1 MHNALVISAWLNEF
15 LLTYNL
21 RPAQGIEHSFLQ
33 RHGFSVS
40 TALTF
45 GAGRFFVGRGSLVHC
60 RVLTLTPVTTHA
72 SPLTCPLFL
81 GCLHLLTM
89 FTHFLHTAFP
99 ISYNH
104 QSILYFFFFCLVL
117 FQLFVVVVV
126 FDHTTQHGEL
136 SRPGVE
142 AMSPAVEGQSL
153 NHWTTREVL
162 FSVLLNMVCLDF
174 TWDHT
179 VLVSLCLTFH
189 LTWYPSGASMVSQ
202 MTRFPL
208 FMTEWYST
216 VCVMLF

>member
-1 MHNALVISAWLNEF
+1 M
-15 LLTYNL
+15 YNL

-99 ISYNH
+99 ISYNY
-104 QSILYFFFFCLVL
+104 QSILYFFFCLVL

-126 FDHTTQHGEL
+126 FAHTTQHVEL

-142 AMSPAVEGQSL
+142 PMSPAVEGQSL
-153 NHWTTREVL
+153 NHWATREVL
-162 FSVLLNMVCLDF
+162 FSVLLSLFCLDF
-174 TWDHT
+174 T
-179 VLVSLCLTFH
+179 
-189 LTWYPSGASMVSQ
+189 
-202 MTRFPL
+202 
-208 FMTEWYST
+208 
-216 VCVMLF
+216 